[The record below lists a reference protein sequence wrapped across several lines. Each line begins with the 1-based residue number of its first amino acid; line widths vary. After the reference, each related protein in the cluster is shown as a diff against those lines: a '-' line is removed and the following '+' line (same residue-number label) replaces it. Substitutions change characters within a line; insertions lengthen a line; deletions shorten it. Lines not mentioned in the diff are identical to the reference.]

1 MLAGHL
7 RGRVLSRM
15 LRGWVHTARLLRT
28 AAPDSLPVPA
38 PGRASATSLGGL
50 KLQVTA
56 FADAG
61 ASSSQIAQRTGLAHD
76 TIALILHFRA
86 LSRAEVSTGRGT
98 ICRTDH
104 ASRLWVAD
112 A

>member
-1 MLAGHL
+1 MIAGQL
-7 RGRVLSRM
+7 RGRVVSRM

-28 AAPDSLPVPA
+28 SAPDDVQLPA
-38 PGRASATSLGGL
+38 DGRARATSLGGL
-50 KLQVTA
+50 KLQVTT

-61 ASSSQIAQRTGLAHD
+61 ESSSQIARRTGLAHD
-76 TIALILHFRA
+76 AIALILHFRA
-86 LSRAEVSTGRGT
+86 SSRAEVSTGRGT